1 LAILNHVFICRSIEE
16 SARKQVQHH
25 QMFGNTFVAYHMI
38 LKDLQAWQKSTQKS
52 VAEQDEPNPGKLCE
66 EAQNHFTASEDQ
78 ECFKTMVEISEQ
90 MKGGDS
96 SLFQCNLYEHYLRS
110 LHSIARIIGAEK
122 SKKQIEFFYLLPF
135 DYSLTFPADKKD
147 EPDFKTALSEWD
159 KTLFCWMHKPGD
171 DYFGKTLKKDSM
183 KGLFSTINDSLNC
196 HGQQQKKRKR
206 ENSENELNP
215 KKPKIDFGTDT

>member
-1 LAILNHVFICRSIEE
+1 MAIINHVFICRSIEE
-16 SARKQVQHH
+16 SARRQVHHH
-25 QMFGNTFVAYHMI
+25 QMFGNAFVAYHMI

-52 VAEQDEPNPGKLCE
+52 VADQDVPNPGKLCE
-66 EAQNHFTASEDQ
+66 EAQNHFTTSEDQ
-78 ECFKTMVEISEQ
+78 ECFKTMIEMSEQ

-96 SLFQCNLYEHYLRS
+96 SLFQCDLYEHYLRS

-147 EPDFKTALSEWD
+147 DHVFKTALSEWD

-171 DYFGKTLKKDSM
+171 DYFGKTLKKDST
-183 KGLFSTINDSLNC
+183 KGLFSSVNDSLNC
-196 HGQQQKKRKR
+196 HGQQRKKQ
-206 ENSENELNP
+206 
-215 KKPKIDFGTDT
+215 